1 MDGAKLRRQVL
12 DFLDESDTSPT
23 YADTREIYEYLDWAA
38 AIFVRET
45 GCLHATVTITTV
57 EDQQAYALPPSFLGL
72 YVKDALD
79 RFIVKYSDGDAT
91 RWPHLVL
98 FEEIWRRNETDSRWP
113 TQVAVRETP
122 ESPDTETGTAT
133 ADGAASGGECVLT
146 DAAADFTDTDVVY
159 PRSIIHN
166 TDDGSTGVVLE
177 VTGAASLR
185 TALFG
190 GTANEWTSGDA
201 YVIEAA
207 NPFQLYLDAP
217 ADEDGHTIE
226 VPYVTMPTPVYSDY
240 GVWRLPLR
248 SCRAI
253 CAGAASLFQIPKREY
268 ADSAQIGGP
277 FAAEISRIK
286 RERGRMALRSGRG
299 RRRITPIGG

>member
-1 MDGAKLRRQVL
+1 
-12 DFLDESDTSPT
+12 
-23 YADTREIYEYLDWAA
+23 
-38 AIFVRET
+38 
-45 GCLHATVTITTV
+45 
-57 EDQQAYALPPSFLGL
+57 
-72 YVKDALD
+72 
-79 RFIVKYSDGDAT
+79 
-91 RWPHLVL
+91 
-98 FEEIWRRNETDSRWP
+98 
-113 TQVAVRETP
+113 
-122 ESPDTETGTAT
+122 
-133 ADGAASGGECVLT
+133 
-146 DAAADFTDTDVVY
+146 VVY

-217 ADEDGHTIE
+217 AEEDGHTIE
-226 VPYVTMPTPVYSDY
+226 VPFLTMPTPVYSDY